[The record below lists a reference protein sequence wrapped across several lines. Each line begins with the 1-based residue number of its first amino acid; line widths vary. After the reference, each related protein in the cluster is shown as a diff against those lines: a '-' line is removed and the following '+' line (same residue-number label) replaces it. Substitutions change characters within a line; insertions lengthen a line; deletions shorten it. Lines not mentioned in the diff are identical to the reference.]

1 MTTVSCPSVILLL
14 TAATA
19 LISSLYRIDKDPHE
33 GKIVLPDIIEG
44 YSEVNCVDK

>member
-1 MTTVSCPSVILLL
+1 MTTVSCPSLILLL

-19 LISSLYRIDKDPHE
+19 LISSLYRIDKDLHE
-33 GKIVLPDIIEG
+33 GKIVLQDIIEE